1 MKLQA
6 NSCWLRHRM
15 EEKRGDY
22 PDGGQVVL
30 KEPKALLNTEVL
42 HGTLSSN
49 IS

>member
-6 NSCWLRHRM
+6 NSCWRRYLM

-22 PDGGQVVL
+22 PNGGQAVL
-30 KEPKALLNTEVL
+30 KEPEASLNTEVL

-49 IS
+49 II